1 MRDFRPWQERA
12 SSLETNPQK
21 PLFQHRHYA
30 KIASIIAELPAFPL
44 LIESGD
50 HREFVAAAFAR
61 ALLGTNPNY
70 DADRFYEAAT
80 GKPMWRDK

>member
-1 MRDFRPWQERA
+1 MA
-12 SSLETNPQK
+12 

-30 KIASIIAELPAFPL
+30 KIASIIAELPITL
-44 LIESGD
+44 STLTDSTD
-50 HREFVAAAFAR
+50 HREAVAAAFTR

-70 DADRFYEAAT
+70 DANRFYEAAT

>member
-1 MRDFRPWQERA
+1 MI
-12 SSLETNPQK
+12 K

-30 KIASIIAELPAFPL
+30 KIASIIAELPIEDGGIYRRAVAKAFTM
-44 LIESGD
+44 
-50 HREFVAAAFAR
+50 

-80 GKPMWRDK
+80 GEPMWRDK